1 MDAKIAGRQV
11 RLTHVEDSGM
21 LANLANQRLWW
32 ENY

>member
-21 LANLANQRLWW
+21 LANLANQPLVVG
-32 ENY
+32 NY